1 MKGSGS
7 LDSLLFYLLF
17 VKFRFESSKNDN
29 LSKFVKKV
37 VVVILFLNDVSGSEI
52 LLILLFI
59 LIFFGSK
66 SIPGIAR
73 TMGRTMRQIK
83 DATDEIQTEIKKSAG
98 DYKKD
103 LNLDGIFKETSEEI
117 RRPLDQM
124 VDDLDDSVRYE
135 TPKRVAPVPMNV
147 PEDVTQVAEEA
158 SQEKPTEIAD
168 NLQVVE
174 ADKMKKENS

>member
-1 MKGSGS
+1 M
-7 LDSLLFYLLF
+7 
-17 VKFRFESSKNDN
+17 
-29 LSKFVKKV
+29 
-37 VVVILFLNDVSGSEI
+37 ILFLNDVSGSEI

-83 DATDEIQTEIKKSAG
+83 DATDDIQTEIKKSAG

-103 LNLDGIFKETSEEI
+103 LNLDGIFRETTEDI

-124 VDDLDDSVRYE
+124 VDDLDDSIKYE
-135 TPKRVAPVPMNV
+135 APKRVAPTPMVKPVDEAEGIAQVTEENPPV
-147 PEDVTQVAEEA
+147 IPE
-158 SQEKPTEIAD
+158 EI
-168 NLQVVE
+168 NTN
-174 ADKMKKENS
+174 KKENV